1 MFSTDKAIVKL
12 NQIHNELDADKAL
25 ANFVSKQK
33 EIGVSSVPRE
43 FLARLKAQLPTL
55 IHQLNTVY
63 ADYTLFELFV
73 QKLITAMYTSYCER
87 PAALKALDKK
97 RAKNPTWFQ
106 SQKMVGGVCYVD
118 LYAKNLSG
126 LRVQIPYFK
135 SLGLTYL
142 HLMPLFKAP
151 LKNNDGGYAVSSYRE
166 VNPKLGSMAELN
178 ILSQELREAGISL
191 VLDFIFNHTANEHE
205 WAQKCLDGDKDF
217 VDFYLIY
224 PDRKLPDLY
233 EKNVREI
240 FPEEH
245 AGAFSQLADGRW
257 VWTTFHSYQWD
268 LNYANPNVF
277 LAMACEMLFIANQG
291 AEILRMDAVAFLWKK
306 LGSDCENLP
315 EVHTLIQAFNS
326 VARIAAPSLLFKSEA
341 IVHPD
346 DVIKYIS
353 QGECQ
358 LSYNPLQ
365 MALLW
370 STLATRDVNLL
381 NQALSQRN
389 TIDAHCSWVNYVR
402 SHDDIGWT
410 FSDEDAEQF
419 AINGYMHREF
429 LNDFYLGKFTG
440 SFAQGV
446 PFQENLKNG
455 DCRVSGTT
463 ASLVGMGQDDA
474 LAIPRIL
481 AMYNIVMSTGGI
493 PLIYLGDE
501 IGVLNDLSYLKDK
514 NKSADSRWV
523 HRVAR
528 NKALY
533 EQVSADK
540 STASKNTISKSTPA
554 AQLFIGM
561 QHLIS
566 LRKKTKAL
574 AGGSLQTFATYNPSV
589 LAFVREHES
598 ERICV
603 LANFSD
609 QLQIVNVAH
618 TPLANSVMLDLVSNQ
633 KIDIKQNMSLGAYQY
648 LWLKQV

>member
-1 MFSTDKAIVKL
+1 MLSADKAIVEL
-12 NQIHNELDADKAL
+12 NQKNNAFNADKAL
-25 ANFVSKQK
+25 ATFIQTQK
-33 EIGVSSVPRE
+33 NLGANSVPRE

-55 IHQLNTVY
+55 ITQLGSVY
-63 ADYTLFELFV
+63 VDYPTFAAFI
-73 QKLITAMYTSYCER
+73 QKLIAKMYASYIER
-87 PAALKALDKK
+87 PAELKALDKK

-118 LYAKNLSG
+118 LYADNLAG
-126 LRVQIPYFK
+126 LRAQIPYFK

-166 VNPKLGSMAELN
+166 VNPQLGSMADLKA
-178 ILSQELREAGISL
+178 LSHELREAGISL

-205 WAQKCLDGDKDF
+205 WAQKCLAGDKDF
-217 VDFYLIY
+217 ADFYLLY
-224 PDRKLPDLY
+224 PNRKMPDLY

-306 LGSDCENLP
+306 LGTDCENLP

-326 VARIAAPSLLFKSEA
+326 VAKIAAPSLLFKSEA

-353 QGECQ
+353 QSECQ

-370 STLATRDVNLL
+370 STLATREVNLL
-381 NQALSQRN
+381 SQALSNRN
-389 TIDAHCSWVNYVR
+389 SIDADCSWVNYVR

-410 FSDEDAEQF
+410 FSDEDAQQF
-419 AINGYMHREF
+419 AINGQMHREF
-429 LNDFYLGKFTG
+429 LNDFYLGKFPG

-455 DCRVSGTT
+455 DCRISGTT
-463 ASLVGMGQDDA
+463 ASLAGLGQGDDYA
-474 LAIPRIL
+474 VARIL
-481 AMYNIVMSTGGI
+481 AMYNVVMTTGGI

-501 IGVLNDLSYLKDK
+501 VGVLNDLSYLKDK
-514 NKSADSRWV
+514 SRAADSRWV
-523 HRVAR
+523 HRVAK
-528 NKALY
+528 NQALH
-533 EQVSADK
+533 EQALIGK
-540 STASKNTISKSTPA
+540 HTPA
-554 AQLFIGM
+554 AQLFKGLQRLIG
-561 QHLIS
+561 

-574 AGGSLQTFATYNPSV
+574 AGGSLQALSLHNPSV
-589 LAFVREHES
+589 LAYVREHAS
-598 ERICV
+598 ERVCV
-603 LANFSD
+603 LANFSEKP
-609 QLQIVNVAH
+609 QQVNVTH
-618 TPLANSVMLDLVSNQ
+618 TALENCEKLDLVTNQ
-633 KIDIKQNMSLGAYQY
+633 KVNIKQSLMLEPYQY
-648 LWLKQV
+648 MWLD

>member
-1 MFSTDKAIVKL
+1 MLSADKAIVEL
-12 NQIHNELDADKAL
+12 IHKENELDADKAL
-25 ANFVSKQK
+25 AEFIQTQKNLGAHNVS
-33 EIGVSSVPRE
+33 RE
-43 FLARLKAQLPTL
+43 FLARLKAQLPAL
-55 IHQLNTVY
+55 ITQLGSVY
-63 ADYTLFELFV
+63 VDYPTFAAFI
-73 QKLITAMYTSYCER
+73 QKLIAAMYVSYSER
-87 PAALKALDKK
+87 PAELKALDKK
-97 RAKNPTWFQ
+97 RAKTPTWFQ

-118 LYAKNLSG
+118 LYADNLAG
-126 LRVQIPYFK
+126 LRAQIPYFK

-166 VNPKLGSMAELN
+166 VNPQLGSMADLKA
-178 ILSQELREAGISL
+178 LSHELREAGISL

-205 WAQKCLDGDKDF
+205 WAQKCLAGDNHF
-217 VDFYLIY
+217 ADFYLLY
-224 PDRKLPDLY
+224 PNRKMPDLY

-306 LGSDCENLP
+306 LGTDCENLP

-326 VARIAAPSLLFKSEA
+326 VAKIAAPSLLFKSEA

-353 QGECQ
+353 QSECQ

-370 STLATRDVNLL
+370 STLATREVNLL
-381 NQALSQRN
+381 SQALSNRN
-389 TIDAHCSWVNYVR
+389 SIDADCSWVNYVR

-410 FSDEDAEQF
+410 FSDEDAQQF
-419 AINGYMHREF
+419 AINGQMHREF
-429 LNDFYLGKFTG
+429 LNDFYLGKFPG

-455 DCRVSGTT
+455 DCRISGTT
-463 ASLVGMGQDDA
+463 ASLAGLGQGDDYA
-474 LAIPRIL
+474 VARIL
-481 AMYNIVMSTGGI
+481 AMYNVVMTTGGI

-501 IGVLNDLSYLKDK
+501 VGVLNDLSYLKDNSK
-514 NKSADSRWV
+514 AADSRWV
-523 HRVAR
+523 HRVA
-528 NKALY
+528 KQALH
-533 EQVSADK
+533 EQALIGK
-540 STASKNTISKSTPA
+540 HTPS
-554 AQLFIGM
+554 AQLFKGLQRLIG
-561 QHLIS
+561 

-574 AGGSLQTFATYNPSV
+574 AGGSLQTLSLHNPSV
-589 LAFVREHES
+589 LAYVREHAG
-598 ERICV
+598 ERVCV
-603 LANFSD
+603 LANFSEKP
-609 QLQIVNVAH
+609 QQVNVTH
-618 TPLANSVMLDLVSNQ
+618 TALENCVKLDLVTNQ
-633 KIDIKQNMSLGAYQY
+633 KINIKQSLMLEPYQY
-648 LWLKQV
+648 MWLD

>member
-1 MFSTDKAIVKL
+1 MLSADKAIVEF
-12 NQIHNELDADKAL
+12 IHKDNELDADKAL
-25 ANFVSKQK
+25 AEFIQTQK
-33 EIGVSSVPRE
+33 NLGANSVPRE

-55 IHQLNTVY
+55 ITQLGSVY
-63 ADYTLFELFV
+63 VDYPTFAAFI
-73 QKLITAMYTSYCER
+73 QKLIAKMYASYSER
-87 PAALKALDKK
+87 PAELKALDKK

-118 LYAKNLSG
+118 LYADNLAG
-126 LRVQIPYFK
+126 LRAQIPYFK

-166 VNPKLGSMAELN
+166 VNPQLGSMADLKA
-178 ILSQELREAGISL
+178 LSHELREAGISL

-205 WAQKCLDGDKDF
+205 WAQKCLAGDNHF
-217 VDFYLIY
+217 ADFYLLY
-224 PDRKLPDLY
+224 PNRKMPDLY

-306 LGSDCENLP
+306 LGTDCENLP

-326 VARIAAPSLLFKSEA
+326 VAKIAAPSLLFKSEA

-353 QGECQ
+353 QSECQ

-370 STLATRDVNLL
+370 STLATREVNLL
-381 NQALSQRN
+381 SQALSNRN
-389 TIDAHCSWVNYVR
+389 SIDADCSWVNYVR

-410 FSDEDAEQF
+410 FSDEDAQQF
-419 AINGYMHREF
+419 AINGQMHREF
-429 LNDFYLGKFTG
+429 LNDFYLGKFPG

-455 DCRVSGTT
+455 DCRISGTT
-463 ASLVGMGQDDA
+463 ASLAGLGQGDDYA
-474 LAIPRIL
+474 VARIL
-481 AMYNIVMSTGGI
+481 AMYNVVMTTGGI

-501 IGVLNDLSYLKDK
+501 VGVLNDLSYLKY
-514 NKSADSRWV
+514 KSRAADSRWV
-523 HRVAR
+523 HRVAK
-528 NKALY
+528 NQALH
-533 EQVSADK
+533 EQALIGK
-540 STASKNTISKSTPA
+540 HTPA
-554 AQLFIGM
+554 AQLFKGLQRLIG
-561 QHLIS
+561 

-574 AGGSLQTFATYNPSV
+574 AGGSLQTLSLHNPSV
-589 LAFVREHES
+589 LAYVREHAG
-598 ERICV
+598 ERVCV
-603 LANFSD
+603 LANFSEKP
-609 QLQIVNVAH
+609 QQVNVTH
-618 TPLANSVMLDLVSNQ
+618 TALENCVKLDLVTNQ
-633 KIDIKQNMSLGAYQY
+633 KVNIKQSLMLEPYQY
-648 LWLKQV
+648 MWLD

>member
-1 MFSTDKAIVKL
+1 MMLSAEKAIIEL
-12 NQIHNELDADKAL
+12 NKNNNELDADKAL
-25 ANFVSKQK
+25 AEFIQTQKKQANK
-33 EIGVSSVPRE
+33 PVPRE

-55 IHQLNTVY
+55 IHQLSSVY
-63 ADYTLFELFV
+63 ADYADYATFM
-73 QKLITAMYTSYCER
+73 QKLIAAIYASYNAR
-87 PAALKALDKK
+87 PDLLKALDKK

-106 SQKMVGGVCYVD
+106 SQTMVGGVCYVD
-118 LYAKNLSG
+118 LYAKNLAG
-126 LRVQIPYFK
+126 LRAQIPYFK

-151 LKNNDGGYAVSSYRE
+151 LKNNDGGYAVSSYRK
-166 VNPKLGSMAELN
+166 VNPQLGSMADLN
-178 ILSQELREAGISL
+178 ALSEELREAGISL

-205 WAQKCLDGDKDF
+205 WAQKCLAGDENF
-217 VDFYLIY
+217 ADFYLIY

-245 AGAFSQLADGRW
+245 AGAFTQLADKRW

-306 LGSDCENLP
+306 LGTDCENLP

-326 VARIAAPSLLFKSEA
+326 VAKIAAPSLLFKSEA

-353 QGECQ
+353 QSECQ

-370 STLATRDVNLL
+370 STLATREVNLL
-381 NQALSQRN
+381 HQALSHRN
-389 TIDAHCSWVNYVR
+389 TIDADCSWVNYVR

-410 FSDEDAEQF
+410 FSDEDAQQF

-429 LNDFYLGKFTG
+429 LNDFYLGKFEG

-455 DCRVSGTT
+455 DCRISGTT
-463 ASLVGMGQDDA
+463 ASLAGLGQQDKYA
-474 LAIPRIL
+474 VARIL
-481 AMYNIVMSTGGI
+481 AMYNVVMSTGGI

-501 IGVLNDLSYLKDK
+501 VGVLNDLSYLKDK
-514 NKSADSRWV
+514 SKAADSRWV

-528 NKALY
+528 KQALY
-533 EQVSADK
+533 DEALSGTK
-540 STASKNTISKSTPA
+540 TPA
-554 AQLFIGM
+554 TQLFKGL
-561 QHLIS
+561 QRLIS

-574 AGGSLQTFATYNPSV
+574 AGGSLQTLRIQNPSV
-589 LAFVREHES
+589 LAYVREHAGDHVS
-598 ERICV
+598 I
-603 LANFSD
+603 LANFSEKP
-609 QLQIVNVAH
+609 QLVSVAH
-618 TPLANSVMLDLVSNQ
+618 TVLANCEKLDLITHQ
-633 KIDIKQNMSLGAYQY
+633 KINIKQSLQLAPYQY
-648 LWLKQV
+648 LWLE

>member
-1 MFSTDKAIVKL
+1 MLSAEKAIIELIQK
-12 NQIHNELDADKAL
+12 HNKLDADAALVEFIQTQKKL
-25 ANFVSKQK
+25 ANKP
-33 EIGVSSVPRE
+33 VPRE
-43 FLARLKAQLPTL
+43 FTARLKAQLPTL
-55 IHQLNTVY
+55 IQQLGSVY
-63 ADYTLFELFV
+63 ADYNAFATFI
-73 QKLITAMYTSYCER
+73 QKLIAAMYASYRER
-87 PAALKALDKK
+87 PAALKVLDKK

-126 LRVQIPYFK
+126 LRAQIPYFK

-166 VNPKLGSMAELN
+166 VNPQLGSMADLN
-178 ILSQELREAGISL
+178 ALSQELREAGISL

-205 WAQKCLDGDKDF
+205 WAQKCLAGDKDF
-217 VDFYLIY
+217 ADFYLIY

-268 LNYANPNVF
+268 LNYANPDVF

-306 LGSDCENLP
+306 LGTDCENLP

-326 VARIAAPSLLFKSEA
+326 VAKIAAPSLLFKSEA

-353 QGECQ
+353 QSECQ

-370 STLATRDVNLL
+370 STLATREVNLL
-381 NQALSQRN
+381 NQALSHRN
-389 TIDAHCSWVNYVR
+389 SIDADCSWVNYVR

-419 AINGYMHREF
+419 GINGYMHREF
-429 LNDFYLGKFTG
+429 LNDFYLGKFPG

-446 PFQENLKNG
+446 PFQENVKNG
-455 DCRVSGTT
+455 DCRICGTT
-463 ASLVGMGQDDA
+463 ASLAGLGQGDK
-474 LAIPRIL
+474 LAVARIL
-481 AMYNIVMSTGGI
+481 AMYNIVMTTGGI

-501 IGVLNDLSYLKDK
+501 VGVLNDSSYLKDK
-514 NKSADSRWV
+514 SKSSDSRWV
-523 HRVAR
+523 HRVKR
-528 NKALY
+528 NQAQY
-533 EQVSADK
+533 NDAISAKNK
-540 STASKNTISKSTPA
+540 STAAIFKGLKR
-554 AQLFIGM
+554 
-561 QHLIS
+561 LIAI
-566 LRKKTKAL
+566 RKKTLAL
-574 AGGSLQTFATYNPSV
+574 AGGNLTTLETQNPHV
-589 LAFVREHES
+589 LAFARTHAAENVYV
-598 ERICV
+598 I
-603 LANFSD
+603 ANFSETPQSIKVTD
-609 QLQIVNVAH
+609 TQLAH
-618 TPLANSVMLDLVSNQ
+618 LEWFDLISNKTITIQQDFVLAPYEFM
-633 KIDIKQNMSLGAYQY
+633 
-648 LWLKQV
+648 WLT

>member
-1 MFSTDKAIVKL
+1 MLSADKAIVEF
-12 NQIHNELDADKAL
+12 IHKDNELDADKAL
-25 ANFVSKQK
+25 AEFIQTQK
-33 EIGVSSVPRE
+33 NLGANSVPRE

-55 IHQLNTVY
+55 ITQLGSVY
-63 ADYTLFELFV
+63 VDYPTFAAFI
-73 QKLITAMYTSYCER
+73 QKLIAKMYASYSER
-87 PAALKALDKK
+87 PAELKALDKK

-118 LYAKNLSG
+118 LYADNLAG
-126 LRVQIPYFK
+126 LRAQIPYFK

-166 VNPKLGSMAELN
+166 VNPQLGSMADLKA
-178 ILSQELREAGISL
+178 LSHELREAGISL

-205 WAQKCLDGDKDF
+205 WAQKCLAGDKVF
-217 VDFYLIY
+217 ADFYLIY

-306 LGSDCENLP
+306 LGTDCENLP

-326 VARIAAPSLLFKSEA
+326 VAKIAAPSLLFKSEA

-353 QGECQ
+353 QSECQ

-370 STLATRDVNLL
+370 STLATREVNLL
-381 NQALSQRN
+381 SQALSNRN
-389 TIDAHCSWVNYVR
+389 SIDADCSWVNYVR

-410 FSDEDAEQF
+410 FSDEDAQQF
-419 AINGYMHREF
+419 AINGQMHREF
-429 LNDFYLGKFTG
+429 LNDFYLGKFPG

-455 DCRVSGTT
+455 DCRISGTT
-463 ASLVGMGQDDA
+463 ASLAGLGQGDDYA
-474 LAIPRIL
+474 VARIL
-481 AMYNIVMSTGGI
+481 AMYNVVMTTGGI

-501 IGVLNDLSYLKDK
+501 VGVLNDLSYLKY
-514 NKSADSRWV
+514 KSRAADSRWV
-523 HRVAR
+523 HRVAK
-528 NKALY
+528 NQALH
-533 EQVSADK
+533 EQALIGK
-540 STASKNTISKSTPA
+540 HTPA
-554 AQLFIGM
+554 AQLFKGLQRLIG
-561 QHLIS
+561 

-574 AGGSLQTFATYNPSV
+574 AGGSLQTLSLHNPSV
-589 LAFVREHES
+589 LAYVREHAG
-598 ERICV
+598 ERVCV
-603 LANFSD
+603 LANFSEKP
-609 QLQIVNVAH
+609 QQVNVTH
-618 TPLANSVMLDLVSNQ
+618 TALENCVKLDLVTNQ
-633 KIDIKQNMSLGAYQY
+633 KVNIKQSLMLEPYQY
-648 LWLKQV
+648 MWLD

>member
-1 MFSTDKAIVKL
+1 MMLSADKAIVEL
-12 NQIHNELDADKAL
+12 NHKRQELSTNTVL
-25 ANFVSKQK
+25 AQFIQTQK
-33 EIGVSSVPRE
+33 DSGASSVPRE
-43 FLARLKAQLPTL
+43 FSARLKAQLPTL
-55 IHQLNTVY
+55 IQQLGSVY
-63 ADYTLFELFV
+63 VDYGAFKGFI
-73 QKLITAMYTSYCER
+73 QKLIAVMYASYNAR
-87 PAALKALDKK
+87 PDALKALDKK

-118 LYAKNLSG
+118 LYANNLAG
-126 LRVQIPYFK
+126 LRAQIPYFK
-135 SLGLTYL
+135 SLGITYL

-166 VNPKLGSMAELN
+166 VNPQLGSMADLN
-178 ILSQELREAGISL
+178 ALSQELREAGISL

-205 WAQKCLDGDKDF
+205 WAQKCLAGDKDF
-217 VDFYLIY
+217 ADFYLIY

-245 AGAFSQLADGRW
+245 AGAFSKLADGRW

-306 LGSDCENLP
+306 LGTDCENLP
-315 EVHTLIQAFNS
+315 EVHTLIKAFNT
-326 VARIAAPSLLFKSEA
+326 VAKIAAPSLLFKSEA

-353 QGECQ
+353 HGECQ

-370 STLATRDVNLL
+370 STLATREVNLL
-381 NQALSQRN
+381 NQALTNRN
-389 TIDAHCSWVNYVR
+389 TIDPDCSWVNYVR

-410 FSDEDAEQF
+410 FSDEDAQQF

-429 LNDFYLGKFTG
+429 LNDFYLGRFEG

-463 ASLVGMGQDDA
+463 ASLAGLGQGDKYA
-474 LAIPRIL
+474 VARIL
-481 AMYNIVMSTGGI
+481 AMYNVVMSTGGI

-501 IGVLNDLSYLKDK
+501 VGVLNDLSYLKDK
-514 NKSADSRWV
+514 SKSADSRWV
-523 HRVAR
+523 HRVTR
-528 NKALY
+528 NQAIYDEALGR
-533 EQVSADK
+533 K
-540 STASKNTISKSTPA
+540 PTPA
-554 AQLFIGM
+554 TQLFKGLQQM
-561 QHLIS
+561 IS

-574 AGGSLQTFATYNPSV
+574 AGGSLQTIATHNPSV
-589 LAFVREHES
+589 LAYVREHEG

-603 LANFSD
+603 LANFSEHP
-609 QLQIVNVAH
+609 QLINVMH
-618 TPLANSVMLDLVSNQ
+618 TLLENSVMLDLVTNLRVEL
-633 KIDIKQNMSLGAYQY
+633 KQELLLAPYQY
-648 LWLKQV
+648 LWLQ

>member
-1 MFSTDKAIVKL
+1 MLSAVKAMVEL
-12 NQIHNELDADKAL
+12 NQKRQELNADTALAAFIHTQKAL
-25 ANFVSKQK
+25 GAN
-33 EIGVSSVPRE
+33 SVPRE
-43 FLARLKAQLPTL
+43 FSARLKAQLPAL
-55 IHQLNTVY
+55 IQQLGGVY
-63 ADYTLFELFV
+63 ADYAAFATFI
-73 QKLITAMYTSYCER
+73 QKLITSMYASYNAR
-87 PAALKALDKK
+87 PAELKALDKK

-126 LRVQIPYFK
+126 LRAQIPYFK

-166 VNPKLGSMAELN
+166 VNPQLGNMADLN
-178 ILSQELREAGISL
+178 ALSQELREAGISL

-205 WAQKCLDGDKDF
+205 WAQKCLAGDKDF
-217 VDFYLIY
+217 ADFYLIY

-268 LNYANPNVF
+268 LNYANPDVF

-306 LGSDCENLP
+306 LGTDCENLP

-326 VARIAAPSLLFKSEA
+326 VAKIAAPSLLFKSEA

-353 QGECQ
+353 EGECQ

-370 STLATRDVNLL
+370 STLATREVNLL

-389 TIDAHCSWVNYVR
+389 TIDADCSWVNYVR

-410 FSDEDAEQF
+410 FSDEDAQQF

-429 LNDFYLGKFTG
+429 LNNFYLGRFEG
-440 SFAQGV
+440 SFADGV
-446 PFQENLKNG
+446 PFQENVKNG
-455 DCRVSGTT
+455 DCRISGTT
-463 ASLVGMGQDDA
+463 ASLAGLGQGDKF
-474 LAIPRIL
+474 AIARIL
-481 AMYNIVMSTGGI
+481 AMYNVVMSTGGI

-501 IGVLNDLSYLKDK
+501 VGVLNDLSYSKDK
-514 NKSADSRWV
+514 SKAADSRWV

-528 NKALY
+528 NHALY
-533 EQVSADK
+533 DEAIG
-540 STASKNTISKSTPA
+540 SKKTPA
-554 AQLFIGM
+554 AQLFKGL
-561 QHLIS
+561 QRLIS

-574 AGGSLQTFATYNPSV
+574 AGGSLQTLSIHNPSV
-589 LAFVREHES
+589 LAYVRQHADD
-598 ERICV
+598 RVCV
-603 LANFSD
+603 LANFSEKP
-609 QLQIVNVAH
+609 QLVSVAH
-618 TPLANSVMLDLVSNQ
+618 TPLENCEKLDLITNQ
-633 KIDIKQNMSLGAYQY
+633 KINIKQSLQLEPYQY
-648 LWLKQV
+648 LWLK

>member
-1 MFSTDKAIVKL
+1 MLSADKAIV
-12 NQIHNELDADKAL
+12 ELIQKNNAFDADKAL
-25 ANFVSKQK
+25 ATFIQTQK
-33 EIGVSSVPRE
+33 DLGNKPVARE

-55 IHQLNTVY
+55 ILQLGSVY
-63 ADYTLFELFV
+63 ADYANFAAFI
-73 QKLITAMYTSYCER
+73 QKLIAKMYASYSER

-118 LYAKNLSG
+118 LYADNLAG
-126 LRVQIPYFK
+126 LRAQIPYFK

-166 VNPKLGSMAELN
+166 VNPQLGSMADLN
-178 ILSQELREAGISL
+178 ALSHELREAGISL

-205 WAQKCLDGDKDF
+205 WAQKCLAGDKDF
-217 VDFYLIY
+217 ADFYLIY
-224 PDRKLPDLY
+224 PDRKMPDLY

-245 AGAFSQLADGRW
+245 AGAFSQLVDGRW

-306 LGSDCENLP
+306 LGTDCENLP

-326 VARIAAPSLLFKSEA
+326 VAKIAAPSLLFKSEA

-353 QGECQ
+353 QSECQ

-370 STLATRDVNLL
+370 STLATREVNLL
-381 NQALSQRN
+381 NQALSNRN
-389 TIDAHCSWVNYVR
+389 TIDADCSWVNYVR

-410 FSDEDAEQF
+410 FSDEDAQQF

-429 LNDFYLGKFTG
+429 LNNFYLGKFAG

-463 ASLVGMGQDDA
+463 ASLAGLGRQDQYA
-474 LAIPRIL
+474 VARIL
-481 AMYNIVMSTGGI
+481 AMYNVVMTTGGI

-501 IGVLNDLSYLKDK
+501 VGVLNDASYLKDK
-514 NKSADSRWV
+514 SKAADSRWV

-528 NKALY
+528 NQALHAQALTG
-533 EQVSADK
+533 E
-540 STASKNTISKSTPA
+540 STPA
-554 AQLFIGM
+554 AQLFKGL
-561 QHLIS
+561 QQLIS

-574 AGGSLQTFATYNPSV
+574 AGGSLQTLATHNPSV
-589 LAFVREHES
+589 LAYVRQHES
-598 ERICV
+598 ETVCV
-603 LANFSD
+603 LANFSEKP
-609 QLQIVNVAH
+609 QLVNLAH
-618 TPLANSVMLDLVSNQ
+618 TALENCMKLDLVTNQ
-633 KIDIKQNMSLGAYQY
+633 KINIKQSLTLEPYQY
-648 LWLKQV
+648 LWLE

>member
-1 MFSTDKAIVKL
+1 MLSADKAIVEL
-12 NQIHNELDADKAL
+12 NQKRKFLNADTAL
-25 ANFVSKQK
+25 AEFIQTQK
-33 EIGVSSVPRE
+33 DLGANSVPRE
-43 FLARLKAQLPTL
+43 FTARLKTQLPVL
-55 IHQLNTVY
+55 IQQLSSVY
-63 ADYTLFELFV
+63 ADYTAFAAFI
-73 QKLITAMYTSYCER
+73 QKLIAAMYVSYSKR

-97 RAKNPTWFQ
+97 RAKDPTWFQ

-126 LRVQIPYFK
+126 LRAQIPYFK

-151 LKNNDGGYAVSSYRE
+151 LHNNDGGYAVSSYRQ
-166 VNPKLGSMAELN
+166 VNPLLGSMADLN
-178 ILSQELREAGISL
+178 ALSQALREAGISL

-205 WAQKCLDGDKDF
+205 WAQKCLAGDKDF
-217 VDFYLIY
+217 ADFYLLY

-245 AGAFSQLADGRW
+245 AGAISQLADGRW

-268 LNYANPNVF
+268 LNYANPDVF

-306 LGSDCENLP
+306 LGTDCENLP

-326 VARIAAPSLLFKSEA
+326 VAKIAAPSLLFKSEA

-353 QGECQ
+353 QSECQ

-370 STLATRDVNLL
+370 STLATREVNLL
-381 NQALSQRN
+381 NQALTNRN
-389 TIDAHCSWVNYVR
+389 SIEADCSWVNYVR

-410 FSDEDAEQF
+410 FSDEDAQLF

-429 LNDFYLGKFTG
+429 LNDFYLGRFAG

-455 DCRVSGTT
+455 DCRISGTT
-463 ASLVGMGQDDA
+463 ASLAGLGQQDKY
-474 LAIPRIL
+474 AIPRIL
-481 AMYNIVMSTGGI
+481 AMYNVVMSTGGI

-501 IGVLNDLSYLKDK
+501 VGVLNDSSYLKDK
-514 NKSADSRWV
+514 SKVSDSRWV
-523 HRVAR
+523 HRVA
-528 NKALY
+528 KKQALY
-533 EQVSADK
+533 DEALNNK
-540 STASKNTISKSTPA
+540 NKTSKNTPA
-554 AQLFIGM
+554 AQLYKGL
-561 QHLIS
+561 QRLIR

-574 AGGSLQTFATYNPSV
+574 AGGSLQTLVTHNPSV
-589 LAFVREHES
+589 LAYVREYAG
-598 ERICV
+598 ERISV
-603 LANFSD
+603 LANFSEKP
-609 QLQIVNVAH
+609 QLVKVVH
-618 TPLANSVMLDLVSNQ
+618 TALENCEKLDLITNQ
-633 KIDIKQNMSLGAYQY
+633 KITLKDSLTLKPYQY
-648 LWLKQV
+648 LWLQ

>member
-1 MFSTDKAIVKL
+1 MLSTDKAIVKL

-25 ANFVSKQK
+25 AYFVSKQK
-33 EIGVSSVPRE
+33 EICVSSVPHE

-55 IHQLNTVY
+55 IQQLNTVY
-63 ADYTLFELFV
+63 ADYTAFELFV
-73 QKLITAMYTSYCER
+73 QKLITAMYASYSER

-97 RAKNPTWFQ
+97 RAINPTWFQ

-126 LRVQIPYFK
+126 IRAQIPYFK

-166 VNPKLGSMAELN
+166 VNPQLGSMADLN
-178 ILSQELREAGISL
+178 ALSEELREAGISL

-205 WAQKCLDGDKDF
+205 WAQKCLAGDKDF

-233 EKNVREI
+233 EKSVREI

-245 AGAFSQLADGRW
+245 AGAFSQLTDGRW

-306 LGSDCENLP
+306 LGTDCENLP

-353 QGECQ
+353 QRECQ

-370 STLATRDVNLL
+370 STLATREVNLL

-389 TIDAHCSWVNYVR
+389 TIDADCSWVNYVR

-429 LNDFYLGKFTG
+429 LNDFYLNRFPG

-474 LAIPRIL
+474 FAIPRIL

-528 NKALY
+528 NKVLY
-533 EQVSADK
+533 EQVSAEK
-540 STASKNTISKSTPA
+540 STTSKPTTSKSTPA
-554 AQLFIGM
+554 AQLFKGLR
-561 QHLIS
+561 HLIG

-574 AGGSLQTFATYNPSV
+574 AGGALQTFATHNPSV
-589 LAFVREHES
+589 LAFVRQHES

-603 LANFSD
+603 LASFSE
-609 QLQIVNVAH
+609 LPQIINVAH

-633 KIDIKQNMSLGAYQY
+633 NIAIKQNLSLAPYQY
-648 LWLKQV
+648 LWLKQT